1 MQAKPQ
7 TRCSELGKNNP
18 HLWAKFSLRLPVHNL
33 SWNCGKV
40 HLNFSLPCKPPAEKF
55 CTKNQEAR
63 LRSQIGPIL
72 HTAPTSTDDKRG
84 CRARRRTQSA
94 QGLRVPG
101 RQPRFPPARGHCG
114 GAPRVP
120 TPTPAPAEP
129 ILRLTFLRAPEL
141 PKSAPAKLLHA
152 PRPASPAQPRC
163 TNARRFSA
171 RCPWQRTD
179 DGVPQGPSLLQ
190 SDTERAERKEA
201 AFFFSGA
208 LSWEAGDQSQT
219 SLVPETGK
227 DEGNGILTTPQK
239 SERWLPG
246 V

>member
-1 MQAKPQ
+1 MLTERLLNRRIGLGAGQASDAVL
-7 TRCSELGKNNP
+7 RAGENNP

-84 CRARRRTQSA
+84 CRARRRTQSV

-152 PRPASPAQPRC
+152 PTKASKSRPAALHQRPPFPRSLSVA
-163 TNARRFSA
+163 TDGRRGAARAKPPPERYRTRGEKGGCVFFLWRPLVGGGRSIPNVA
-171 RCPWQRTD
+171 RPGNR
-179 DGVPQGPSLLQ
+179 
-190 SDTERAERKEA
+190 ER
-201 AFFFSGA
+201 
-208 LSWEAGDQSQT
+208 
-219 SLVPETGK
+219 
-227 DEGNGILTTPQK
+227 
-239 SERWLPG
+239 
-246 V
+246 